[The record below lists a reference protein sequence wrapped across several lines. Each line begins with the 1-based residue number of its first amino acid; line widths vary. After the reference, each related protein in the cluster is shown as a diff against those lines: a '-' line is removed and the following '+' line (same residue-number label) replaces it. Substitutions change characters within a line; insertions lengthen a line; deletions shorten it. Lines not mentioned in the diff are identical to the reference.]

1 MKSKK
6 QKEKTIIVIL
16 SSIAILLLA
25 IGLTSFYYE
34 RNLSKQNQK
43 EIEQSNELQ
52 ESNESMSDQQPE
64 ATPSDPISIPTDPP
78 VVERPIP
85 VAPTP
90 TAIPPQN
97 QNFQSEEDV
106 IQYFKTQEQT
116 LDGYQNQEDLSLASK
131 AKNLFITVV
140 DFLFYDQPIGGYT
153 FSQLTN
159 KAKIE
164 ILKIALSIDHK
175 IDEYFPNYKNTIK
188 QGYENIKAK
197 AVKLYLDTTALLC
210 EKVGD
215 DTCRQ
220 AKEDFANMKKSFGFT
235 FDLIKEAG
243 GNLVDAIKTWYE
255 IFSGKK

>member
-78 VVERPIP
+78 VVESPIP

-116 LDGYQNQEDLSLASK
+116 LDGYQNQEDLSLA
-131 AKNLFITVV
+131 I
-140 DFLFYDQPIGGYT
+140 
-153 FSQLTN
+153 
-159 KAKIE
+159 
-164 ILKIALSIDHK
+164 SIDHK

-243 GNLVDAIKTWYE
+243 GNLVNAIKTWYE